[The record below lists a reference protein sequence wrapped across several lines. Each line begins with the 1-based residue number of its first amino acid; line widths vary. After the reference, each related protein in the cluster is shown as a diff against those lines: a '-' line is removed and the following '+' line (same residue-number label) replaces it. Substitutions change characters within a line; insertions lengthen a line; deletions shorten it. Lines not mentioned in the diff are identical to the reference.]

1 MRKLI
6 VFFILVF
13 FTGIVL
19 GNDLWI
25 RVTES
30 KSLKID
36 YMNGSYA
43 NFVHEGERFHA
54 SKFRWIQNNEINV
67 FVYMIS
73 NRDCKRRAGTMAE
86 ASAATNKFIQE
97 YEFVLDSGNMASHIA
112 GLICFQAKHAEAA
125 DL

>member
-6 VFFILVF
+6 AFFILIF

-30 KSLKID
+30 KTVKID

-43 NFVHEGERFHA
+43 NFMYEGERFHA

-67 FVYMIS
+67 YIYMIS
-73 NRDCKRRAGTMAE
+73 TKDCKRKAGTMAE
-86 ASAATNKFIQE
+86 ANAATNKFIQE
-97 YEFVLDSGNMASHIA
+97 YEFVIGSGNMASHIA
-112 GLICFQAKHAEAA
+112 QLICFQAKNAESS